1 MDDKHQ
7 LTSWGVALEAA
18 LAAMDGGSRK
28 EEQGILAVELLR
40 LGAFNTQSVIGANVP
55 TSDKSY
61 EHKIYTNLTSKIACL
76 GRLKH
81 ETIGYVGPLDRP
93 LLTFAWEI
101 TSLRQSL
108 RDLVESILVSMF
120 LNGDVLRERDDWEE
134 LPTKLPFVADNGSS
148 LGIAVKSY
156 LDALNDNQGG
166 AHLEELKE
174 KVKSQEKPYNWFSK
188 VESGTITKS
197 LDTAFK
203 LFDAVYTAVKVGGKE
218 VKDAD
223 VFADANEWLSKMR

>member
-1 MDDKHQ
+1 
-7 LTSWGVALEAA
+7 
-18 LAAMDGGSRK
+18 
-28 EEQGILAVELLR
+28 
-40 LGAFNTQSVIGANVP
+40 
-55 TSDKSY
+55 
-61 EHKIYTNLTSKIACL
+61 
-76 GRLKH
+76 
-81 ETIGYVGPLDRP
+81 
-93 LLTFAWEI
+93 
-101 TSLRQSL
+101 
-108 RDLVESILVSMF
+108 MF

-156 LDALNDNQGG
+156 LDALNDNQGET
-166 AHLEELKE
+166 HLEELKE

-188 VESGTITKS
+188 VENGTITKS